1 MSITRDSFRD
11 LMKLQERMN
20 RLFEQTLSR
29 GGTTEEDLR
38 GSGWAPAV
46 DIEETQDRIV
56 LRVDLPG
63 VSLDQI
69 ELKIENEHLTLR
81 GERAFPAASRREDFH
96 RIERSFGN
104 FFRSFTLPQNINQ
117 AAIHAE
123 LKNGVLEV
131 MLPKKAE
138 TRSKPIQVQIR

>member
-1 MSITRDSFRD
+1 MPGVGP
-11 LMKLQERMN
+11 EP
-20 RLFEQTLSR
+20 
-29 GGTTEEDLR
+29 

-56 LRVDLPG
+56 LRADLPG

-69 ELKIENEHLTLR
+69 ELKIENDHLTLR
-81 GERAFPAASRREDFH
+81 GERAFPAVSRREDFH

-104 FFRSFTLPQNINQ
+104 FFRTFTLPQNINQ
-117 AAIHAE
+117 TAIHAE

-131 MLPKKAE
+131 TLPKKSD
-138 TRSKPIQVQIR
+138 TSSKQIEVQIR